1 MTPDTDTAATDHA
14 GLHYAL
20 NDWYPVAMAAGMQ
33 PDSTRHTAL
42 LGTSVAVTA
51 QRTQTGGIEHTVT
64 ANGRTLPAQY
74 AYDHLWVTLGDEP
87 RELFDIT
94 EAGESE
100 RRFVP
105 CGVVR
110 VKCSPLRAVENFL
123 DIAHFPFVHTNVLGA
138 EPHTEV
144 YDYDVRIDESVN
156 EVIASNIRFYQP
168 QASKSASGGIET
180 EYIYRV
186 PAPMA
191 AVLYK
196 TCPPK
201 PDAMDVV
208 ALFVQPLDE
217 ETCDVWPW
225 MALYDDTSTMADL
238 IQFQQLIFLQDR
250 NILENQMPKRLPLD
264 PKQEIPTR
272 ADLTSVAYRRW
283 LKRLGARY
291 GTLEV

>member
-1 MTPDTDTAATDHA
+1 MTTAAALSDSDLT
-14 GLHYAL
+14 GLEYAKS
-20 NDWYPVAMAAGMQ
+20 DWYPVAIAGELSAGESR
-33 PDSTRHTAL
+33 PSTL
-42 LGTSVAVTA
+42 LGTSITLSTDNNGELSVS
-51 QRTQTGGIEHTVT
+51 
-64 ANGRTLPAQY
+64 ANGAELKQQT
-74 AYDHLWVTLGDEP
+74 AYDHIWVTLADKPRALFAIPEADEQ
-87 RELFDIT
+87 
-94 EAGESE
+94 A

-144 YDYDVRIDESVN
+144 YKYDVDIDETVD
-156 EVIASNIRFYQP
+156 EVIATNIKFYQP
-168 QASKSASGGIET
+168 QASKSAEGGIET

-201 PDAMDVV
+201 PEFKDVI
-208 ALFVQPLDE
+208 ALFVQPIDE
-217 ETCDVWPW
+217 QTCDVWPW
-225 MALYDDTSTMADL
+225 MALYDDTSSMADL

-250 NILENQMPKRLPLD
+250 SILENQLPHKLPLD
-264 PKQEIPTR
+264 PGKEIPTK

-283 LKRLGARY
+283 LKRRGAYY
-291 GTLEV
+291 GASVTAQ